1 MVINFKKFPVYSGIS
16 KSSKMAMDISES
28 LADCIYSSVP
38 GINAHVLAEKILKSS
53 EAVELDADEV
63 AMIRNI
69 TPTLP
74 GKFADS
80 INDHL
85 KDMEEKQ

>member
-1 MVINFKKFPVYSGIS
+1 MWASRPTFV
-16 KSSKMAMDISES
+16 E
-28 LADCIYSSVP
+28 LALFYFYEI
-38 GINAHVLAEKILKSS
+38 ALFAEKIFKAS

-80 INDHL
+80 INDHF
-85 KDMEEKQ
+85 KDMEEKYD